1 MTRFEY
7 IVRFL
12 TPAFLGDAQHKAE
25 WRVPPFKALLRQWWR
40 VVHVPSVQ
48 YDVKQ
53 LHHDEARLFGGT
65 AGEKEEKSSQ
75 KKKQQEE
82 QPTIG
87 RSKVIVQLDQWGEG
101 TMVDWQASF
110 AEVSHPEVNKMKG
123 IIDANLYLG
132 YGPLSA
138 NRNWKDGSPLQRT
151 VFAHTPGGYNPKK
164 VTEPDRKP
172 RSAIS
177 PETETARLTLRFP
190 DEFASELQNTVQLIQ
205 WFGTIGSRSCN
216 GWGSLELTPMTGTPE
231 LLAVEQLESNTPL
244 LLSVSRP
251 LTDCLQQEWQHAI
264 GTDNNQLLVW
274 RTDLFDNWQ
283 AVTKTLAQV
292 KIAFRTVVPIGGPQF
307 QERHLL
313 GYPVTNHFVSAWGK
327 EGRLANQIR
336 FKVVRGADTHYRG
349 IILHIPCKLPAGM
362 KSKIGK
368 RFQPNAKA
376 QATVWRKVHAE
387 LDKCSSRLP

>member
-1 MTRFEY
+1 
-7 IVRFL
+7 
-12 TPAFLGDAQHKAE
+12 
-25 WRVPPFKALLRQWWR
+25 
-40 VVHVPSVQ
+40 
-48 YDVKQ
+48 
-53 LHHDEARLFGGT
+53 
-65 AGEKEEKSSQ
+65 
-75 KKKQQEE
+75 
-82 QPTIG
+82 
-87 RSKVIVQLDQWGEG
+87 
-101 TMVDWQASF
+101 MVDWQASF

-349 IILHIPCKLPAGM
+349 IIFHIPCKLPAGM